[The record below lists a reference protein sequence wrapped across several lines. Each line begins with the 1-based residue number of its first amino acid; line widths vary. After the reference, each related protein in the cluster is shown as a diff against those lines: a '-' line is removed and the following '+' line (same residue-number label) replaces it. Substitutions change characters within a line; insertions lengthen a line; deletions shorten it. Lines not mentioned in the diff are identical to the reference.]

1 MQQVL
6 IHVIPIFFALYA
18 YVSLFSKTRLH
29 GVIKAILLI
38 LIVLA
43 CQYPAFCRSFFVGYD
58 TRVPHLGIVLYSWL
72 FATQLLLVIFSFAKD
87 CFALVYRLSK
97 KQHLPHQN
105 STAIGFLALCV
116 ALSSWGSYCAL
127 SQPGVYQLEVRI
139 KNLPQ
144 GLDGFTIAQLSDIH
158 ASALLDRDRL
168 VHIVEKTNALKPDL
182 IAVTGDIV
190 DGKTEARFQDV
201 LPLKE
206 LKAPYGVFAVEGNH
220 EHYVEYDAW
229 MKAFPKLNLIV
240 LHNSHQILNVRGS
253 SLAVVGI
260 TDPMAVRY
268 HRDVPDI
275 KKAMQGI
282 PAGITAILL
291 SHQVKYSREYAQY
304 PIALQLSGHTHGGQ
318 IFGMHWL
325 AQIINKGFVKD
336 RYQIGD
342 MLLYVNRGTGLWY
355 GFPIRLGIPSEI
367 TLVTLKQ
374 ENSR

>member
-87 CFALVYRLSK
+87 CFALVYRLIK

-105 STAIGFLALCV
+105 STAIGILALCV
-116 ALSSWGSYCAL
+116 ALSSWGSYSAL

-168 VHIVEKTNALKPDL
+168 VNIVEKTNALKPDL

-229 MKAFPKLNLIV
+229 MEAFPKLNLIV

-253 SLAVVGI
+253 ALAVVGI

-268 HRDVPDI
+268 HREVPDI

-282 PAGITAILL
+282 PTGITAILL

-336 RYQIGD
+336 KYQIGD

-367 TLVTLKQ
+367 TLMTLRQ
-374 ENSR
+374 EK